1 MRCSG
6 FFDDEFQL
14 PAPLKLDDPAWVAY
28 RLAEILPIEMAER
41 QALLEMKAVAER
53 FARLREILVK
63 QGVVT

>member
-1 MRCSG
+1 
-6 FFDDEFQL
+6 
-14 PAPLKLDDPAWVAY
+14 
-28 RLAEILPIEMAER
+28 MAER